1 MSKDGEQL
9 YTENPIEKEKK
20 KGALVSSRRIH
31 GEGAESWIVTVGS
44 LRNRYQIYVYI
55 YIRVIFEGRD
65 EYLCGG
71 AGRDGRWRARERKD
85 KRNRLVSGGGVAAA
99 AGFRGGPG
107 FVTGG
112 RKRSRPLITQL
123 KWTGNHGSPVDVGL
137 DAMATRRVDSV
148 TIIVVLLMPLQVLL
162 FSGGGGRGDPPR
174 CPWNSYYNEIVLFG
188 GVKLVGRGGEIS
200 YFFLFVTFFRKYSIY
215 KTNLRHEYLFNCS
228 K

>member
-1 MSKDGEQL
+1 M
-9 YTENPIEKEKK
+9 EKERKV
-20 KGALVSSRRIH
+20 GSSRLDLSETDIK
-31 GEGAESWIVTVGS
+31 
-44 LRNRYQIYVYI
+44 YMYI

-71 AGRDGRWRARERKD
+71 AGRDRRWRARERKD

-162 FSGGGGRGDPPR
+162 FSGGGEGD
-174 CPWNSYYNEIVLFG
+174 
-188 GVKLVGRGGEIS
+188 GEILLVVRGIRIITKS
-200 YFFLFVTFFRKYSIY
+200 FYLVASNSSAEEVKFLISFFS
-215 KTNLRHEYLFNCS
+215 
-228 K
+228 

>member
-1 MSKDGEQL
+1 MIPEYRTIRIHCCTNKQGSYEQRAAV
-9 YTENPIEKEKK
+9 YRKPGRRERKESGISFIAEKNSFRKV
-20 KGALVSSRRIH
+20 GSSRWFSKPI
-31 GEGAESWIVTVGS
+31 ANMYI
-44 LRNRYQIYVYI
+44 YI

-137 DAMATRRVDSV
+137 DDGHQTRRQRYYYRPTINATTGV
-148 TIIVVLLMPLQVLL
+148 TVI
-162 FSGGGGRGDPPR
+162 GGRGDPR
-174 CPWNSYYNEIVLFG
+174 CPWNSSTRRPRRWNLFLSFS
-188 GVKLVGRGGEIS
+188 K
-200 YFFLFVTFFRKYSIY
+200 TYSIQDE
-215 KTNLRHEYLFNCS
+215 LLGARAFL
-228 K
+228 

>member
-1 MSKDGEQL
+1 MILE
-9 YTENPIEKEKK
+9 YRTI
-20 KGALVSSRRIH
+20 RIH
-31 GEGAESWIVTVGS
+31 CCTNKQGSYEQRAAVYRKPGRRERKESGISFIAEKNSFRKVGS
-44 LRNRYQIYVYI
+44 SWWFSKPIANMYIYIYI

-71 AGRDGRWRARERKD
+71 TGRDGRWRARERKD

-137 DAMATRRVDSV
+137 DDGHQTRRQRYYYRPTINATTGVTVIGREGRSSLSV
-148 TIIVVLLMPLQVLL
+148 EFANSTAEEEKFISFFFENIPYKNELL
-162 FSGGGGRGDPPR
+162 GARA
-174 CPWNSYYNEIVLFG
+174 
-188 GVKLVGRGGEIS
+188 
-200 YFFLFVTFFRKYSIY
+200 FL
-215 KTNLRHEYLFNCS
+215 
-228 K
+228 